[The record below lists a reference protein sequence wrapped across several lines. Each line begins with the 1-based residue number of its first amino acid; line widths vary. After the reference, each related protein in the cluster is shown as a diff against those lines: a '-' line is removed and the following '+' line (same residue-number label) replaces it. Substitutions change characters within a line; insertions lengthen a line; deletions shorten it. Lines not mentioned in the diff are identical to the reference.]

1 MNQEVDVYTE
11 TMAKVYANQGHWDK
25 AAVIYRHLAAK
36 EPDRQ
41 DLAEAL
47 AEAEMKMREVSRKAP
62 EKLVPLFREWIELMF
77 QSEKLARLKRI
88 KNKL

>member
-11 TMAKVYANQGHWDK
+11 TMAKVYADQGHWAK
-25 AAVIYRHLAAK
+25 AAEIYRHLAAK

-41 DLAEAL
+41 DFAEAL
-47 AEAEMKMREVSRKAP
+47 AEAEKKMNEISQKTP
-62 EKLVPLFREWIELMF
+62 EELVPLFREWIELMF
-77 QSEKLARLKRI
+77 QHEKLQRLKRM

>member
-11 TMAKVYANQGHWDK
+11 TMAKVYADQGHWDK
-25 AAVIYRHLAAK
+25 AVVIYSHLAAK

-47 AEAEMKMREVSRKAP
+47 AEAEIKMREVSRKPP

-88 KNKL
+88 KDKL